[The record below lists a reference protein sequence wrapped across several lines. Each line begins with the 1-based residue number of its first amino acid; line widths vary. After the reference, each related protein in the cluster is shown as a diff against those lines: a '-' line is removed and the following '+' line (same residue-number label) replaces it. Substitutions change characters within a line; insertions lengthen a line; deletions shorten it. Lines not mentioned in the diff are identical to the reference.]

1 MYMKIN
7 VETPNFAADVKL
19 LDFLKRKLE
28 KLEVFYDRIIYADA
42 FLKVQQTSEKENKIV
57 EILLKVPGDDLIVK
71 KQARTFEQG
80 VDECAQSLERQL
92 KKRKE
97 KLRAK
102 AS

>member
-1 MYMKIN
+1 MHMKIN

-19 LDFLKRKLE
+19 IDFLKRKLE

-42 FLKVQQTSEKENKIV
+42 YLKVQQTSEKENKIV
-57 EILLKVPGDDLIVK
+57 EVLLKVPGDDLVVK

-80 VDECAQSLERQL
+80 VDECVQALERQL

>member
-1 MYMKIN
+1 MKIN

-19 LDFLKRKLE
+19 IDFLKRKLE

-42 FLKVQQTSEKENKIV
+42 FLKV
-57 EILLKVPGDDLIVK
+57 PGDDLVVK

-80 VDECAQSLERQL
+80 VDECVQALERQL

>member
-1 MYMKIN
+1 MKIN

-19 LDFLKRKLE
+19 IDFLKRKLE
-28 KLEVFYDRIIYADA
+28 KLEVFYDRIIYVDA

-57 EILLKVPGDDLIVK
+57 EVLLKVPGDDLVVK

-80 VDECAQSLERQL
+80 VDECVQALERQL

>member
-1 MYMKIN
+1 MKIN

-19 LDFLKRKLE
+19 IDFLKRKLE

-42 FLKVQQTSEKENKIV
+42 YLKVQQTSEKENKIV
-57 EILLKVPGDDLIVK
+57 EVLLKVPGDDLVVK

-80 VDECAQSLERQL
+80 VDECVQALERQL

>member
-1 MYMKIN
+1 MKIN

-19 LDFLKRKLE
+19 IDFLKRKLE

-57 EILLKVPGDDLIVK
+57 EVLLKVPGDDLVVK

-80 VDECAQSLERQL
+80 VDECVQALERQL